1 MRESIGLD
9 VGSGLVK
16 IAVVRNNRVYKT
28 QVIESDNKDLKSI
41 AYQVKQFLQK
51 NRIKPRNVNVMV
63 KDYKTRRTKME
74 RVRNYELKNALLY
87 EREEKIGTSDMLGR
101 NYRDNHI
108 IQKKNNKTLDILLA
122 VINEE
127 ELNRID
133 ALMEAVNIPD
143 ANIYMEC
150 FLYSDIVGDD
160 TVIIDIGHS
169 SIQIMFLDR
178 KKVIKT
184 SLLKKG
190 IKDIIED
197 LKGRV
202 DPGISF
208 KDLKQFSFE
217 DQDDEKYNT
226 MISWLGLFADNIIS
240 SLSTY
245 ARENMKSVSSLNVFY
260 TGGLF
265 TIPRMAEYFNY
276 LMEVEGRL
284 LRVCGQKEDPVYNN
298 SIALAFKTSKK
309 GRIERG
315 YGNVFTSIKRF
326 ASCLLILSLTVL
338 LTWGGYNYYQYYSLA
353 EADKS
358 VREAYDGYKKDFDSL
373 YSAYSQLDNLL
384 TSGSDRIEAYRETS
398 SLGKRLE
405 GIKRSLNRD
414 VSMKKLEF
422 RPGNLIVIEGTSNS
436 YTSLGIFCAQ
446 LRKVFREVEVADL
459 KKADDKTVG
468 FRLECML

>member
-1 MRESIGLD
+1 MRESIGID

-16 IAVVRNNRVYKT
+16 IAVVRNNRVHKT
-28 QVIESDNKDLKSI
+28 LVIESDNKDLKSI
-41 AYQVKQFLQK
+41 AYQVRQFMQK
-51 NRIKPRNVNVMV
+51 NRINPRNVNVMV

-74 RVRNYELKNALLY
+74 RIRNYELKNALLY

-101 NYRDNHI
+101 SYRDNHI
-108 IQKKNNKTLDILLA
+108 IQKRNNKTLDILLA

-127 ELNRID
+127 ELNKID
-133 ALMEAVNIPD
+133 ALMEAANIPD
-143 ANIYMEC
+143 ANTYMEC

-160 TVIIDIGHS
+160 TVIIDVGYS

-190 IKDIIED
+190 IKDVIED
-197 LKGRV
+197 LKDKV

-208 KDLKQFSFE
+208 KDLKQFSLE
-217 DQDDEKYNT
+217 DQDDEKYNA
-226 MISWLGLFADNIIS
+226 MISWLGLFADNIIN

-265 TIPRMAEYFNY
+265 SIPRMVEYFNY

-284 LRVCGQKEDPVYNN
+284 LRVCGQKEDPIYNN
-298 SIALAFKTSKK
+298 SIALAFKTGKK
-309 GRIERG
+309 GRIESG
-315 YGNVFTSIKRF
+315 YGSVFTSVRRF
-326 ASCLLILSLTVL
+326 ASSLLILTLTIL

-353 EADKS
+353 EADKV
-358 VREAYDGYKKDFDSL
+358 VRDVYDGYKKDFNSL
-373 YSAYSQLDNLL
+373 NSAYSQLNNLL
-384 TSGSDRIEAYRETS
+384 TSGNDRVEAYRETS
-398 SLGKRLE
+398 SLGKRLA
-405 GIKRSLNRD
+405 GIKSSLNRD
-414 VSMKKLEF
+414 ISMQKLEF
-422 RPGNLIVIEGTSNS
+422 RPGNLIIIEGTSQT

-446 LRKVFREVEVADL
+446 LRKVFKKVEVADL
-459 KKADDKTVG
+459 KKVDDKIVG